1 MLKADIEEF
10 HQCVMAICSWHNLTA
25 KGIHQAIQLLGKLHE
40 ENKFVNTKKIYSKP
54 LKKGV

>member
-25 KGIHQAIQLLGKLHE
+25 KGIHQAIQLLGKSHE
-40 ENKFVNTKKIYSKP
+40 ENKFVNTEKKSIQN
-54 LKKGV
+54 L